1 MCATF
6 RQLIGSISVETD
18 FPTVAGQIESF
29 SGLKMDK
36 NVVSDIRCLRFATEE
51 Q

>member
-18 FPTVAGQIESF
+18 FPAVAGQIESF
-29 SGLKMDK
+29 SSLKMDK
-36 NVVSDIRCLRFATEE
+36 NVVSGIKSLRFATQE
-51 Q
+51 